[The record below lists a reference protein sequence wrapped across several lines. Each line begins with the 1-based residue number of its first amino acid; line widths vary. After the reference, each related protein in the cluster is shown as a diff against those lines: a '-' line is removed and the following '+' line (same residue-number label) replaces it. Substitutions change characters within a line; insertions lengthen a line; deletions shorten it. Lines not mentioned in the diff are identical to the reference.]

1 MSLRRLSDP
10 TSQRVAILYQA
21 LPPPIFAG
29 LRKEPKPG
37 GYSDSG
43 ADIGFGLR
51 QQGIEVLTQ
60 VATPARDLDWVFPDT
75 EEGIARA
82 LAAGAT
88 VLWANTILFDGH
100 PLEAVLGQVFV
111 VGQLPS
117 MVQRV
122 DDKFATNALLR
133 ARGLP
138 VPSSVL
144 VAREARPH
152 VFSLTDL
159 SKLCDE
165 GHLSPPLVV
174 KPVRGRGSQGV
185 TLVED
190 SAALLS
196 AADKLLS
203 AGNFGDQLMVE
214 QFLRG
219 EELTVTVMPAG
230 DPRHNDGDAW
240 TLPPVRRFDHQQ
252 GIAPYNGTVPVS
264 KNSLALTPKEQSEP
278 AVADMLE
285 ACIKAAEIVGALAP
299 IRIDCR
305 ADASGQYQL
314 FDVNAKPNL
323 TGAGRPGREDQDCL
337 SALAARALGWSYGD
351 LLKAMLAGA
360 FQME

>member
-1 MSLRRLSDP
+1 MSVKRLPNP

-21 LPPPIFAG
+21 LPAPIIDG
-29 LRKEPKPG
+29 LRKDPKPE

-43 ADIGFGLR
+43 ADIGFCLR
-51 QQGIEVLTQ
+51 QLGIDVLTP
-60 VATPARDLDWVFPDT
+60 VALPTRDLDWVFPDT
-75 EEGIARA
+75 EQGIARA
-82 LAAGAT
+82 IEAGAT
-88 VLWANTILFDGH
+88 VLWANTILFEDH
-100 PLEAVLGQVFV
+100 PIEAVMHERFV
-111 VGQLPS
+111 VGQLPA

-122 DDKFATNALLR
+122 DDKFITNALLR

-152 VFSLTDL
+152 VFSLADL
-159 SKLCDE
+159 ARLARE

-190 SAALLS
+190 SAALLEV
-196 AADKLLS
+196 ADKLLA
-203 AGNFGDQLMVE
+203 AGTYGDRLMVE
-214 QFLRG
+214 QFLSG

-230 DPRHNDGDAW
+230 DPLHNDGDPW
-240 TLPPVRRFDHQQ
+240 SLPPVRRFDHHH
-252 GIAPYNGTVPVS
+252 GVAPYNGTIPVS
-264 KNSLALTPKEQSEP
+264 KNSIALTPREQSEP
-278 AVADMLE
+278 AVSDMLE
-285 ACIKAAEIVGALAP
+285 ACVKAAEIVGALAP
-299 IRIDCR
+299 VRIDCR

-314 FDVNAKPNL
+314 FDLNAKPNL
-323 TGAGRPGREDQDCL
+323 TGAGRPGRDDQDCL

-360 FQME
+360 FRLE